1 MLSRLTEFPFE
12 CSQGA
17 MVCFAF
23 RVYLAENVWLY
34 VHVSPWANTSV
45 TRLGEFW
52 NLLPTNFLIKV
63 AQIFFCFL
71 GNLQIVTFHAKPAV
85 TSFGETIG
93 KFGLLFIPTS
103 GHTGQKARKCLQ
115 IWALANSKY
124 GLAQVGTNQIGDSL
138 RASNCNER
146 HNTFKTSC
154 CHTYHLIFLYICT

>member
-85 TSFGETIG
+85 TSFGETIW

-103 GHTGQKARKCLQ
+103 GHTGQKARKCLQMQ

-138 RASNCNER
+138 RASNCN
-146 HNTFKTSC
+146 
-154 CHTYHLIFLYICT
+154 